1 MARDVQL
8 VTARVVDTLRS
19 ESERIRAA
27 LRYRRGGDA
36 LGFICETHQELPAQ
50 PPPGRRT
57 LVLFAHFDPQGVV
70 DPYVVY
76 YLKALHGL
84 GATIIFVSGSPTL
97 TPESVAPIREFC
109 AGIYTRHTLS
119 LDFGSWHLA
128 WCILG
133 QRGWSLD
140 QFDRFVIAND
150 SVYGPLFPIE
160 EMWSSFHDADMYG
173 AIESK
178 EQLVTHLQS
187 FFLAWD
193 LNARTRPF
201 LNDLWNGF
209 QYIVHKRVLIRRY
222 EIGLSRRARKAG
234 LSIKP
239 FVSAAAIKA
248 TYGSSPE
255 HQWASRFVV
264 PLNNTIYF
272 WDGLIEHL
280 RYPFLKTILPRYN
293 TPWHHSMANLPD
305 FIEQHTTY
313 PYELIQSNVDRLGCG
328 EPAWVRPTR
337 YAVLKDRVVDEIL
350 DLTTA
355 SRRGNRRM
363 TSPP

>member
-1 MARDVQL
+1 MRDRAFEFSQAL
-8 VTARVVDTLRS
+8 WTRLRS
-19 ESERIRAA
+19 ESERASYRVAE
-27 LRYRRGGDA
+27 RYRRDGDA
-36 LGFICETHQELPAQ
+36 LGFVCETHQELPAQ

-57 LVLFAHFDPQGVV
+57 LILFAHFDLQGVV

-128 WCILG
+128 WCILRE
-133 QRGWSLD
+133 RGWSLD

-160 EMWSSFHDADMYG
+160 EMWNSFHDADMYG
-173 AIESK
+173 SIES
-178 EQLVTHLQS
+178 LVQNPHLQS

-201 LNDLWNGF
+201 LNDLWNDF
-209 QYIVHKRVLIRRY
+209 QYVVDRLLLIRRY
-222 EIGLSRRARKAG
+222 EVGISARARRAGLNIKPFLSVDTVRATYGLSPAHQRAKMLSRRQR
-234 LSIKP
+234 
-239 FVSAAAIKA
+239 V
-248 TYGSSPE
+248 
-255 HQWASRFVV
+255 
-264 PLNNTIYF
+264 NNTIYF

-280 RYPFLKTILPRYN
+280 RYPFLKAKLPRDN
-293 TPWHHSMANLPD
+293 TPWQDSVTNLREV
-305 FIEQHTTY
+305 IEQHTPY
-313 PYELIQSNVDRLGCG
+313 PYELIQSNVDRLGLG
-328 EPAWVRPTR
+328 EASWARPS
-337 YAVLKDRVVDEIL
+337 A
-350 DLTTA
+350 
-355 SRRGNRRM
+355 
-363 TSPP
+363 TSLRIRIWLETYSW